1 LSASEANVGAVLK
14 QERAATLTQ
23 FLVTRLIMQGGEEAD
38 GTLVSQDVKKTHE
51 FAVQAARCRHN
62 QREKGLVVVT
72 EVIWTVFIALRFRHS
87 RVNEHL
93 VRIGVARLTVT
104 CRVDNVAMKFMN
116 KCNIDDEVCRPSNVQ
131 ALNLQV
137 PASLAAAGRNAAA
150 AVGTKARGVC
160 DVSDGR

>member
-1 LSASEANVGAVLK
+1 
-14 QERAATLTQ
+14 
-23 FLVTRLIMQGGEEAD
+23 
-38 GTLVSQDVKKTHE
+38 VSQDVKKTHE
-51 FAVQAARCRHN
+51 FTVETARCRHN

-72 EVIWTVFIALRFRHS
+72 EVIWTVFIALRFRYS

-104 CRVDNVAMKFMN
+104 HRVDDVAMKIMN
-116 KCNIDDEVCRPSNVQ
+116 ECNVDDEVRRPGNVQ

-137 PASLAAAGRNAAA
+137 PASLATAGRNAAA
-150 AVGTKARGVC
+150 AVGTKARDVC